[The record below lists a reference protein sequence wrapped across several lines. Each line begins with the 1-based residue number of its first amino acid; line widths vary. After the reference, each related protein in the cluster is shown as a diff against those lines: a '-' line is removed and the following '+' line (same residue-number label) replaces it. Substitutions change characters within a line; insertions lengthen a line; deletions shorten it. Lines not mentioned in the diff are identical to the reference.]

1 MAEDKKWYGT
11 GRRKEAIA
19 RVWLLPGE
27 GTVTI
32 NNRPVDNYFG
42 RETSKMI
49 MMQPLELTEKT
60 GKVDI
65 KVNVCGGGLSGQA
78 GAIRHGI
85 SRALCEMDPELR
97 STLKRAGFLTRDARE
112 VERKK
117 YGRRGAR
124 RRFQYS
130 KR

>member
-97 STLKRAGFLTRDARE
+97 GALKRAGFLTRDARE